1 MELIVSHFCLQADVY
16 TDQSGGCVAFLSNVD
31 SEKDKVVTFQS
42 RSYDLPA
49 WSVSI
54 LPDCKNVAFNTAKV
68 FDFLCQWSS
77 ELQHALLQ
85 KMFFLKEKKPCQNKT
100 DSTLLN
106 KWNMD
111 SKGIKKEQNKWQISE
126 YFMLNPSYI
135 KSAILHEVLFSQ
147 IIVAPGSSSL
157 GAISNSDD
165 GYGPCKFGIIKS

>member
-85 KMFFLKEKKPCQNKT
+85 KMFFLKEKSLVKTKRIAPFSTNGTWIAKELKRSKINGKYQN
-100 DSTLLN
+100 
-106 KWNMD
+106 
-111 SKGIKKEQNKWQISE
+111 
-126 YFMLNPSYI
+126 
-135 KSAILHEVLFSQ
+135 ILCLIRV
-147 IIVAPGSSSL
+147 I
-157 GAISNSDD
+157 
-165 GYGPCKFGIIKS
+165 